1 MGVLVGLSG
10 GLHPN
15 GYNCRNDWG
24 SLMQKLSWMLL
35 LLLASL
41 VHAEDEKAM
50 VVGSAEELK
59 GITAQKIIWKK
70 DGSEMVLIPGG
81 AFEMGD
87 HFNEGDSNELPVHTV
102 ALDAFYM
109 DKTEVTVGQFKTFL
123 DDSDYNWTGS
133 RASVDKYSPT
143 DDHPMIYVTWDDAVA
158 YAEWVG
164 KRLPTEAEWEYAARG
179 GLQGQRYPWG
189 GEVDNTKANYG
200 NNAGTTTVTDS
211 YPANGYGLY
220 DVAGNVWEW
229 CADWYGSDYYSNSP
243 AKNPLGP
250 DTGSKRVLRGGNW
263 YSNTGSLRVAYR
275 NGNYPNNRYYYYGF
289 RCVSGS
295 DYL

>member
-1 MGVLVGLSG
+1 
-10 GLHPN
+10 
-15 GYNCRNDWG
+15 
-24 SLMQKLSWMLL
+24 MQKLSWMLL